1 MASPLPFGFG
11 GRSKD
16 TSLQYSNGFKSRMVQ
31 RLTGPDR
38 VSASKLAV
46 EVGLS
51 QPTISRWLREA
62 ANNEKREKR
71 IVENPQAHRVSPNNL
86 PATEKFRLVMEASGL
101 PDSELGAF
109 LRRHGLHESQIKE
122 WRQAALAALQTPKK
136 VRSRQS
142 PEAKRVVE
150 LQRELGR
157 KDKALAEITALLALK
172 KKLALLLGDEDDD
185 TMHRSAP

>member
-1 MASPLPFGFG
+1 
-11 GRSKD
+11 
-16 TSLQYSNGFKSRMVQ
+16 MVQ